1 MMIKNPSKTMI
12 SLQVPDELMK
22 SFDNIKDKMGF
33 SSRSDALRKSIEF
46 FIQSNQDSEV
56 LEGHKIANITVIHDL
71 REDIMEKFEEIS
83 IRFSNIIKSVNQ
95 YNLKRKLLKSTIV
108 SGNSEE
114 IKDYYNS
121 LSSERTFNCTL
132 TYIIVP
138 E

>member
-1 MMIKNPSKTMI
+1 MIKNPSKTMI